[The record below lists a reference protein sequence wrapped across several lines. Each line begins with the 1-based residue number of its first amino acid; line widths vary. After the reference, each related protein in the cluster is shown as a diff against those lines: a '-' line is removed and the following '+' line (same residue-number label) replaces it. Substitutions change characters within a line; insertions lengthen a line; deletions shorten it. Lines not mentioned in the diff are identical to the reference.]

1 MNDDGL
7 DNPFFSAL
15 ATRHRALAQR
25 HGDLAR
31 YPAAYAPFLGV
42 SDPAVDAGEGLE
54 ALVAPGETVLLL
66 GVVPRPPAGWVL
78 EPQGELAQMVRD
90 APLEMPVGP
99 DIVPLDDRD
108 RDDVLDLVAR
118 VYPHYFRER
127 TMDLGRYFGIR
138 EDGRLSAMIGERLGT
153 AAATELSAICTDPA
167 CTGRGLARRLMAH
180 LATTCSR
187 AGTCRSCTSRSTTR
201 GRWRSTN
208 GSVSG
213 GGARSRS
220 SRCAAWPARRPS
232 PRGPG
237 RARHAWPRTAP
248 RPRARA
254 TGQAIPCAR
263 GRRWRRRA
271 RW

>member
-90 APLEMPVGP
+90 APLEMPAGP
-99 DIVPLDDRD
+99 EIVPLDDRD

-180 LATTCSR
+180 LA
-187 AGTCRSCTSRSTTR
+187 
-201 GRWRSTN
+201 N
-208 GSVSG
+208 DLL
-213 GGARSRS
+213 
-220 SRCAAWPARRPS
+220 ARRHLPFLHVAQHNT
-232 PRGPG
+232 
-237 RARHAWPRTAP
+237 RAVALYERV
-248 RPRARA
+248 
-254 TGQAIPCAR
+254 GF
-263 GRRWRRRA
+263 RRRRTIPFFA
-271 RW
+271 LRRVAG